1 MSLIAQLLTRP
12 DRCDSAACFVGF
24 CCVSR
29 GRFSDLFCH
38 GAIWPGSGC
47 FVGGLELSPA
57 WLLAEHSLDR
67 CLGDTVFF
75 GDLAEAL
82 ALLPGGLEGGIFS
95 SPDCQDRTWGI
106 DYDSEGSRRPHFH
119 AQM

>member
-1 MSLIAQLLTRP
+1 LETR
-12 DRCDSAACFVGF
+12 C
-24 CCVSR
+24 
-29 GRFSDLFCH
+29 
-38 GAIWPGSGC
+38 
-47 FVGGLELSPA
+47 
-57 WLLAEHSLDR
+57 
-67 CLGDTVFF
+67 FF